1 MPVRI
6 PVRIKCANRPA
17 YASACVL
24 VMVHLLS
31 AHSSAPDEVILMPC
45 HAWATGG
52 TPSAQAAAWR
62 AYIGWERS
70 NPQRLDGPAL
80 AARVSLAYEQAL
92 MPLYHHPEV
101 HVCQLSSC

>member
-1 MPVRI
+1 M
-6 PVRIKCANRPA
+6 
-17 YASACVL
+17 
-24 VMVHLLS
+24 
-31 AHSSAPDEVILMPC
+31 
-45 HAWATGG
+45 ATGK
-52 TPSAQAAAWR
+52 TPGAQAAAWR

-101 HVCQLSSC
+101 RRAFCFALVGWPSV